1 MFKVQII
8 PAILPKDYSQLEN
21 QVEDVSQNADCVQID
36 VCDGQFVPNATWP
49 YKKHDNNFEEL
60 LSEQRGLPHW
70 EEIDFEFDLMVNRP
84 EEVVL
89 DWVRVGATR
98 IILHV
103 ESNGDIAKAVD
114 LISNDVELGLAIN
127 IDTDVDVLTQYVE
140 KVSFIQCMGID
151 RIGFQGQDFDKKVIE
166 KIKEIKKLY
175 PDKTISV
182 DGGVSL
188 DNAND
193 LIQAGAERLV
203 VGSAI
208 FDSENVYEALANF
221 NQLAKSAK

>member
-1 MFKVQII
+1 MSKVQII

-21 QVEDVSQNADCVQID
+21 QVEDVSQNTDFVQVD

-49 YKKHDNNFEEL
+49 YKKHDNNFEQL
-60 LSEQRGLPHW
+60 LSEQKGLPHW

-89 DWVRVGATR
+89 DWLRAGATR
-98 IILHV
+98 LILHV
-103 ESNGDIAKAVD
+103 ESKGDIQKAID
-114 LISNDVELGLAIN
+114 LVSNDIEVGLAIN
-127 IDTDVDVLTQYVE
+127 IETDLETLKSFID

-166 KIKEIKKLY
+166 KIKAIKELY
-175 PDKTISV
+175 PDKIISV

-193 LIQAGAERLV
+193 LIRAGAERLV

-208 FDSENVYEALANF
+208 FDSDNVYEALANF
-221 NQLAKSAK
+221 NQLARNTK